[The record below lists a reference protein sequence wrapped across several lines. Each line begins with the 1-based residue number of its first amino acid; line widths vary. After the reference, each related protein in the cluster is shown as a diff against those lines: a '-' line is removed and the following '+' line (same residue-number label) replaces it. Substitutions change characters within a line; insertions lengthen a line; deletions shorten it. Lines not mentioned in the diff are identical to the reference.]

1 MFENVVYAKK
11 EKHENCRKFELDC
24 RRCREACCI
33 PCKKFKSTVE
43 TLMNN
48 IDEDGKVYL
57 ENFIMDFLNI
67 SNEGLN
73 KFFKIEKESN
83 QAIATP
89 KTFNVKSYHK
99 SDKNRTQVVYKEFN
113 ECEKIDFNSKSQ
125 KRTFYKK
132 FWLFILE
139 LKKKW
144 AG

>member
-1 MFENVVYAKK
+1 MFENAVYAKQ

-33 PCKKFKSTVE
+33 PWKKFKSTVE

-48 IDEDGKVYL
+48 IDEDGKVCL

-67 SNEGLN
+67 SNELLN

-83 QAIATP
+83 QAIARP
-89 KTFNVKSYHK
+89 KTFNVTNYHK

-125 KRTFYKK
+125 KRTFYIK